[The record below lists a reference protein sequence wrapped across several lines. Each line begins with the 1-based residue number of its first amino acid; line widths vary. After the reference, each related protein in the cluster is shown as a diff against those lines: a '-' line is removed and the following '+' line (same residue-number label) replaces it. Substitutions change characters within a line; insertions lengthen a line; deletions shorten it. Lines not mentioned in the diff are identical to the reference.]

1 MMDRLGHL
9 VRAVDTEDGEVVLGI
24 VEAEGVAPL
33 RNVEAIS
40 ELLQL
45 ELAKIESEMSET
57 GPPRAEATSVVSL
70 WTRHGNECEGQ
81 RSDYRSFAATCR
93 RRKSPPRRE
102 TVESRIQ

>member
-1 MMDRLGHL
+1 MDRLGHL

-57 GPPRAEATSVVSL
+57 GPPRAEATSRGLALDTARERVRRAEIGLSILRRYMPEAKVSPKK
-70 WTRHGNECEGQ
+70 GN
-81 RSDYRSFAATCR
+81 S
-93 RRKSPPRRE
+93 
-102 TVESRIQ
+102 